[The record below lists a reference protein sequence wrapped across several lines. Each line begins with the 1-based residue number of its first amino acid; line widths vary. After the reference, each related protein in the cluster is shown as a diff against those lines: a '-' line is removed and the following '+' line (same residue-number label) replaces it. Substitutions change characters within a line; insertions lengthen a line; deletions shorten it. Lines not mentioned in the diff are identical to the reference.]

1 MGNTMQARVSKGFT
15 LMELMIVVA
24 IFAIIASIGYPIYV
38 EQAKKSRRSD
48 AKVALSDNA
57 QSVERCRSNTNTYVG
72 CATVNSPSGYY
83 IITMAAAA
91 STYTLTATATGVQAN
106 DKCTIFTITN
116 TGVKGATLPDCW

>member
-15 LMELMIVVA
+15 LIEIMIVVA
-24 IFAIIASIGYPIYV
+24 IFAIIASIGYPMYV

-72 CATVNSPSGYY
+72 
-83 IITMAAAA
+83 
-91 STYTLTATATGVQAN
+91 
-106 DKCTIFTITN
+106 
-116 TGVKGATLPDCW
+116 